1 MKVSNP
7 KRLQA
12 ALAAGVLALACQAI
26 PAAQADSEDQWTHWR
41 GPLQTGVALERYT
54 DWSFNEEPVWTDPV
68 RGRGTPVIFNGR
80 LFSFSYTGEG
90 EDVYEQLTAYDAAT
104 GEIAWR
110 HEIRDFISDTIYN
123 RYAIG
128 SPVVD
133 PETGHVYLLTAYG
146 VAVAFTFD
154 GELIWEKSLMEELG
168 RLTFP
173 NGRVGSP
180 VIEGDLVILRG
191 ITANWGAEGPAA
203 DRFYGFDKI
212 TGEQVWSSTPGTI
225 PPVDSSFSHL
235 YIETRE
241 GRRVGYTATGC
252 GHLVCFNVRNGQPY
266 WRFAFSRNGVNA
278 SPILYN
284 DTFISIHAEENV
296 DEATHGR
303 MAAIALPESLDADE
317 LPVTLT
323 IEGSE
328 VWRNTLGAPSSS
340 PVLVGD
346 TVYQVTR
353 TGQLASVDAATG
365 EVHWLEKLGASNLHS
380 SPLYA
385 DGLIYLPLN
394 DGTLFIIRPN
404 DDSPEILHQIE
415 LEGECLGAPA
425 LSDGWLYV
433 HTTEKLYAFK
443 MNFSAMEKDPA
454 PVAEIPEPGEP
465 ARLQI
470 VPAEVALAPGQS
482 IQLKAYPID
491 RYGFVTGEA
500 LEEAE
505 WESYIPPTAR
515 VQSTLTA
522 EVDGSGLMTA
532 DDEQVPSAGAF
543 RATNGEL
550 SGTMRG
556 RILPVPPLTEDF
568 TRFEL
573 DEEDE
578 NGPFAFPPL
587 SWIGARFKFDV
598 REMDGTQ
605 LLAKNMDRLLFQR
618 STAFISDY
626 HLSNYTLQADVMTD
640 GSRRAKSDVG
650 LINQRYLFSLKGNW
664 NKLEVSSN
672 YERLTRDV
680 DFPIQA
686 GTWYT
691 LKTNVER
698 HEDGSG
704 VVRAKAW
711 PRDEDEPEEWTLEVE
726 LDYVHPQGAPGIY
739 AFTAQNQHKVYL
751 DNIVLT
757 QDD

>member
-1 MKVSNP
+1 MSISPRHVLRALTP
-7 KRLQA
+7 ALLA
-12 ALAAGVLALACQAI
+12 IPLLAAQPVSA
-26 PAAQADSEDQWTHWR
+26 EDQWTHWR

-54 DWSFNEEPVWTDPV
+54 DWSFNEEPVWTDEV
-68 RGRGTPVIFNGR
+68 RGRGTPVVFKGR
-80 LFSFSYTGEG
+80 LFSFSYTGTG

-104 GEIAWR
+104 GEIVWR

-128 SPVVD
+128 APVVD

-146 VAVAFTFD
+146 IAVAYTFD
-154 GELIWEKSLMEELG
+154 GELLWEKSLMEQLG

-180 VIEGDLVILRG
+180 VIEGELVILRG

-203 DRFYGFDKI
+203 DRFYGVDKL
-212 TGEQVWSSTPGTI
+212 TGELVWSSTPGTI

-235 YIETRE
+235 YTETRE
-241 GRRVGYTATGC
+241 GRRVGYAATGC
-252 GHLVCFNVRNGQPY
+252 GHLVALNIRNGQPL
-266 WRFAFSRNGVNA
+266 WRFPFSRNGVNA
-278 SPILYN
+278 SPIIYN
-284 DTFISIHAEENV
+284 DTFISIHSEENI

-303 MAAIALPESLDADE
+303 MAAIALPKTLEADE
-317 LPVTLT
+317 LPQTLT
-323 IEGSE
+323 IESSE

-353 TGQLASVDAATG
+353 TGQLASVNAATG
-365 EVHWLEKLGASNLHS
+365 EVNWQEKLGSSNLHS
-380 SPLYA
+380 SPIYA
-385 DGLIYLPLN
+385 DGLIYLPLS
-394 DGTLFIIRPN
+394 DGHLFVIRPTEEKA
-404 DDSPEILHQIE
+404 EILHKVK

-433 HTTEKLYAFK
+433 HTTEHLYAFK
-443 MNFSAMEKDPA
+443 LDFSAMEKDPA
-454 PVAEIPEPGEP
+454 PTVEIPEAGEP
-465 ARLQI
+465 ASLRI

-482 IQLKAYPID
+482 IQLAAHPVD
-491 RYGFVTGEA
+491 RHGFVTGPPV
-500 LEEAE
+500 EEAG
-505 WESYIPPTAR
+505 WTSYIPPTAR
-515 VQSTLTA
+515 VQSTLNA
-522 EVDGSGLMTA
+522 EVDASGLMTA
-532 DDEQVPSAGAF
+532 TDEQVPSAGAF
-543 RATNGEL
+543 RAVAGDL

-556 RILPVPPLTEDF
+556 RVLPVPPLFEDF

-573 DEEDE
+573 NEEDE
-578 NGPFAFPPL
+578 NGAFAFPPL

-618 STAFISDY
+618 STAFISNHELNDY
-626 HLSNYTLQADVMTD
+626 ILQADVMTD
-640 GSRRAKSDVG
+640 GNRRAKSDVG

-680 DFPIQA
+680 DFPVQA
-686 GTWYT
+686 NTWYT
-691 LKTNVER
+691 LKTHVQRN
-698 HEDGSG
+698 EDGSG

-711 PRDEDEPEEWTLEVE
+711 PRGEDEPEAWTLEVE
-726 LDYVHPQGAPGIY
+726 LDYVHPRGAPGIY

-751 DNIVLT
+751 DNIKLT
-757 QDD
+757 QDEE